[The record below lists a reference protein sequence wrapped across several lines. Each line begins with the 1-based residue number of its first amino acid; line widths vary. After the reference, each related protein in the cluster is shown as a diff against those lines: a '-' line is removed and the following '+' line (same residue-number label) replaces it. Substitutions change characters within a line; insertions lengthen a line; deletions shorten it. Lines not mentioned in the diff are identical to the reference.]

1 MSHLLNAEQIGTVYD
16 DTSLLY
22 CSDDNTYT
30 PIVIQRT
37 AWACPLS
44 AAPKPQQPLSDSL
57 FTLLFS

>member
-1 MSHLLNAEQIGTVYD
+1 MSHLLNAEKIGTVYA

-30 PIVIQRT
+30 PVAIHRT

-44 AAPKPQQPLSDSL
+44 TAPKPQQPLSDSL
-57 FTLLFS
+57 FALLFS